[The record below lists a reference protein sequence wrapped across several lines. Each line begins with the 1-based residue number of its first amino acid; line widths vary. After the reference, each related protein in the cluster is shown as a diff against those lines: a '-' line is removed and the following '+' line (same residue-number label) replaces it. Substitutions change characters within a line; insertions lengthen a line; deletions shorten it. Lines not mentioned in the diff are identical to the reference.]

1 MMKITPMPENRSI
14 FTAITELV
22 DGMKEIN
29 KMNLHS
35 KDNSS
40 IIVPLIVA
48 EDISAAFES
57 VPHLG
62 IYRCVARMQEL
73 DTLSE
78 TSYKNVECKIDRI
91 TLSYLD

>member
-14 FTAITELV
+14 FTAIAELV

-40 IIVPLIVA
+40 IIVLLIVA
-48 EDISAAFES
+48 EDMSAAFE
-57 VPHLG
+57 
-62 IYRCVARMQEL
+62 
-73 DTLSE
+73 
-78 TSYKNVECKIDRI
+78 
-91 TLSYLD
+91 

>member
-14 FTAITELV
+14 FTAIAELV